1 MNSDPVLYALMDE
14 LLASSLATPWALVDG
29 LVTFRCWLYVPSS
42 SPLLV
47 SIVDG
52 IHVDRDEGI
61 KKMLHQFNQNFH
73 TPQARRVIQ
82 DEIAVCLPYKCNKT
96 NQLHPAGRLLPLPVP
111 TGWPTTV
118 AMISLRG
125 YQRWRASLWSSCLS
139 TSSPSM
145 PTSSWCCTYTMPIE
159 SVTTSFF
166 NNIIHLHSIPIS
178 IVCDHDPVSTS
189 TF

>member
-1 MNSDPVLYALMDE
+1 MTKLLRFDFIVKYKLGRLYVAVVALSRHAHNDDMPALHGVSPQSFELVNELQVEMNSDPVLYALMDE
-14 LLASSLATPWALVDG
+14 LLASSLAATWALVDG

-73 TPQARRVIQ
+73 TPQARWVIQ

-96 NQLHPAGRLLPLPVP
+96 NQLHPSGRLLPLPVP
-111 TGWPTTV
+111 TGWPTTR

-125 YQRWRASLWSSCLS
+125 YQRWRASL
-139 TSSPSM
+139 
-145 PTSSWCCTYTMPIE
+145 
-159 SVTTSFF
+159 
-166 NNIIHLHSIPIS
+166 
-178 IVCDHDPVSTS
+178 
-189 TF
+189 